1 VGRSKVSNADWWAKQ
16 LGAQPQAPQQQAPVA
31 APRPTNNPM
40 PPSQQPMN
48 QFQPVQPQQPASRA
62 QSALQTASCPECGGT
77 NYMSVHN
84 AAPRCYDCGY
94 PISQSGSRYGSL
106 TGAKVE
112 GSAKSAIGNDVQS
125 NWNPQGIIGR
135 IDG

>member
-1 VGRSKVSNADWWAKQ
+1 MGRSKVSNADWWAKQ
-16 LGAQPQAPQQQAPVA
+16 LGAQPAPQQQRPV
-31 APRPTNNPM
+31 NNPM
-40 PPSQQPMN
+40 PPSQQPMTPY
-48 QFQPVQPQQPASRA
+48 QAPQPQPNLRIGSAAQTQP
-62 QSALQTASCPECGGT
+62 CPDCGSG
-77 NYMSVHN
+77 NYMAIQN

-94 PISQSGSRYGSL
+94 PIGQSGSRYGAL

-112 GSAKSAIGNDVQS
+112 GNAKGALGNDTAS

>member
-1 VGRSKVSNADWWAKQ
+1 MTNADWWAKKLQ
-16 LGAQPQAPQQQAPVA
+16 QPAQTQQRRDVSP
-31 APRPTNNPM
+31 PM
-40 PPSQQPMN
+40 PPSQQPMTPY
-48 QFQPVQPQQPASRA
+48 QAPQPQQPSLRIG
-62 QSALQTASCPECGGT
+62 SANQTQSCPECGGN
-77 NYMSVHN
+77 NYMAVQN

-94 PISQSGSRYGSL
+94 PINQSGSRYGAL

-112 GSAKSAIGNDVQS
+112 GNVKAATGNDSAS

>member
-1 VGRSKVSNADWWAKQ
+1 MSNADWWAKQ
-16 LGAQPQAPQQQAPVA
+16 LGGQPQQAPQVARPV
-31 APRPTNNPM
+31 NNPM
-40 PPSQQPMN
+40 PPSQQPMTPYSPPPPP
-48 QFQPVQPQQPASRA
+48 PVSKA
-62 QSALQTASCPECGGT
+62 QSASQTASCPECGGT
-77 NYMSVHN
+77 NYMSVQN

-112 GSAKSAIGNDVQS
+112 GSVKSSLGNDGQS

>member
-1 VGRSKVSNADWWAKQ
+1 MSSADWWAKQ
-16 LGAQPQAPQQQAPVA
+16 LGGQPQQAPQAT
-31 APRPTNNPM
+31 RPINNPV
-40 PPSQQPMN
+40 PPSQQPMTPYSPPPPP
-48 QFQPVQPQQPASRA
+48 PVSKA
-62 QSALQTASCPECGGT
+62 QSANQTASCPECGGT
-77 NYMSVHN
+77 NYMSVQN

-112 GSAKSAIGNDVQS
+112 GPVKSSRGNDGQS

>member
-1 VGRSKVSNADWWAKQ
+1 MSNADWWAKQ
-16 LGAQPQAPQQQAPVA
+16 LGAQPQAPQQVPVA
-31 APRPTNNPM
+31 APRPANNPM
-40 PPSQQPMN
+40 PPSQQPMT

-77 NYMSVHN
+77 NYMSVQK

-112 GSAKSAIGNDVQS
+112 GSAKSAIGNDTQS

-135 IDG
+135 VD

>member
-1 VGRSKVSNADWWAKQ
+1 MSNADWWAKQ
-16 LGAQPQAPQQQAPVA
+16 LGTQPAAPQT
-31 APRPTNNPM
+31 RTTNAPM
-40 PPSQQPMN
+40 PPSQQPMT
-48 QFQPVQPQQPASRA
+48 PYTPPPPQPQQSSLRIGSA
-62 QSALQTASCPECGGT
+62 QQTESCPECGGN
-77 NYMSVHN
+77 NYMSVQK

-94 PISQSGSRYGSL
+94 PISQSGSRYGAL

-112 GSAKSAIGNDVQS
+112 GSAKGAIGNDGTS

>member
-1 VGRSKVSNADWWAKQ
+1 MGRSQMTNADWWAKQ
-16 LGAQPQAPQQQAPVA
+16 LGTQPAPTQQ
-31 APRPTNNPM
+31 RPADNPM
-40 PPSQQPMN
+40 PASQQPMAPYTPL
-48 QFQPVQPQQPASRA
+48 QQPQQSNLRIGSAS
-62 QSALQTASCPECGGT
+62 QTQNCPDCGSG
-77 NYMSVHN
+77 NYMAVQN

-94 PISQSGSRYGSL
+94 PLGQSGSKYGAL

-112 GSAKSAIGNDVQS
+112 GNAKGALGNDTTS

>member
-1 VGRSKVSNADWWAKQ
+1 MSNADWWASK
-16 LGAQPQAPQQQAPVA
+16 LANTQPQAPVG
-31 APRPTNNPM
+31 RPTNLPPM
-40 PPSQQPMN
+40 PPSQQPM
-48 QFQPVQPQQPASRA
+48 QVMPSFQQAQTPSTERAAS
-62 QSALQTASCPECGGT
+62 SKQTATCPECGSG
-77 NYMSVHN
+77 NYMAVAN

-106 TGAKVE
+106 TGAHVE
-112 GSAKSAIGNDVQS
+112 GAAKQASGNNTQS

>member
-1 VGRSKVSNADWWAKQ
+1 MTAY
-16 LGAQPQAPQQQAPVA
+16 QAPQQPAP
-31 APRPTNNPM
+31 PL
-40 PPSQQPMN
+40 SK
-48 QFQPVQPQQPASRA
+48 A
-62 QSALQTASCPECGGT
+62 QSASQTQSCPECGGN
-77 NYMSVHN
+77 NYMSVQN

-112 GSAKSAIGNDVQS
+112 GSAKAARGNDIAS